1 MIYKVHEWINSLNT
15 NMFFAGIMM
24 LTLNIGSRYVQLNL
38 SPSAESYLKY
48 AITKEF
54 LIFTI
59 AWMGTRNIY
68 VALTLTAAFIILSDY
83 VFNDKSKFCMLPEK
97 FKKLQSSI
105 DLNDDKIISELE
117 INSAMEILEKAK
129 KQRDNRTQLSYL
141 SFYDNVK
148 M

>member
-1 MIYKVHEWINSLNT
+1 
-15 NMFFAGIMM
+15 
-24 LTLNIGSRYVQLNL
+24 
-38 SPSAESYLKY
+38 
-48 AITKEF
+48 
-54 LIFTI
+54 
-59 AWMGTRNIY
+59 MGTRSIY

-117 INSAMEILEKAK
+117 IKSAMEVLEKAK
-129 KQRDNRTQLSYL
+129 KQRENRVQLSYL